1 MKRGFTLISV
11 VVAVMLIIVLTG
23 FVLTTSY
30 NNHDRASIDESIID
44 LYSLSVDDEDSITKL
59 NNYFREEK
67 DRVRQ
72 LLSGE
77 KIKIDGIDFVFDGN
91 NIIGTVGSDVVVV
104 YNIRIEEEQEKIIIY
119 PQEKGYN
126 I

>member
-1 MKRGFTLISV
+1 MRRGFTLISV
-11 VVAVMLIIVLTG
+11 VVTVMLIILLSG

-44 LYSLSVDDEDSITKL
+44 LYSLSVDSEDSVTKL
-59 NNYFREEK
+59 NNYFREEEG
-67 DRVRQ
+67 RVKR
-72 LLSGE
+72 LLSRE
-77 KIKIDGIDFVFDGN
+77 KIKVDGIDFVYDGN

-104 YNIRIEEEQEKIIIY
+104 YNVRIDEEEEKVIIY

>member
-11 VVAVMLIIVLTG
+11 VITVMLIIVLSG
-23 FVLTTSY
+23 FVFTISY
-30 NNHDRASIDESIID
+30 NNHDRTSIDESIID
-44 LYSLSVDDEDSITKL
+44 LYSLSVDSEDSVTKL
-59 NNYFREEK
+59 NNYFREEE
-67 DRVRQ
+67 DRVRR

-77 KIKIDGIDFVFDGN
+77 KIKVDGIDFVCDGN
-91 NIIGTVGSDVVVV
+91 NIIGTIGSDVVVV
-104 YNIRIEEEQEKIIIY
+104 YNVRIEEQQEKVIIY